1 MQASLPKSRARVS
14 CDAGVVGR
22 GTWDNCPALLHADS
36 ATEGEVALLLP
47 TCGCEKVHGN
57 HNQDYG
63 SENGYNE

>member
-1 MQASLPKSRARVS
+1 M
-14 CDAGVVGR
+14 
-22 GTWDNCPALLHADS
+22 DNCPALLHADS
-36 ATEGEVALLLP
+36 ATEGEVALLP